1 MKLRSIIFIMSM
13 LVFAGSSL
21 QAQVLVEPPVKILP
35 TADRNVLKVHYA
47 VETTSPLSV
56 KFLTE
61 KEGIVD
67 QDKIKGN
74 FQSGLSKRYD
84 VARINDQDFWIE
96 VASAEMTVK
105 YHIVPSKD
113 KSKFTSYLEKVTYN
127 DDKVAL
133 NK

>member
-1 MKLRSIIFIMSM
+1 MKLTSIFTMSM
-13 LVFAGSSL
+13 LVFAASAL
-21 QAQVLVEPPVKILP
+21 QAQTLEESPVKILP
-35 TADRNVLKVHYA
+35 TAERNVLKVHYA
-47 VETTSPLSV
+47 AETTAPLSV

-61 KEGIVD
+61 KDGIVE

-84 VARINDQDFWIE
+84 VTRINDQDFWIE
-96 VASAEMTVK
+96 VSSAEMTVK

-113 KSKFTSYLEKVTYN
+113 KTKFTSYLEEVTYN
-127 DDKVAL
+127 NDKVAS